1 MGLSCAV
8 PQAAGLGMAKTPEWA
23 SEHNLEICGQNYQ
36 GFVDDFEAVL
46 PEHRMCTVTTYG
58 VRRSRANASSTSTT
72 SGTGKENE
80 SANKPP
86 NKVNAK

>member
-1 MGLSCAV
+1 
-8 PQAAGLGMAKTPEWA
+8 MAKTTEWA
-23 SEHNLEICGQNYQ
+23 SKHNLEICGQNYQ

-46 PEHRMCTVTTYG
+46 SEHHMCTVTMHG
-58 VRRSRANASSTSTT
+58 VRRSRANASCTSTT
-72 SGTGKENE
+72 YGTGKENE